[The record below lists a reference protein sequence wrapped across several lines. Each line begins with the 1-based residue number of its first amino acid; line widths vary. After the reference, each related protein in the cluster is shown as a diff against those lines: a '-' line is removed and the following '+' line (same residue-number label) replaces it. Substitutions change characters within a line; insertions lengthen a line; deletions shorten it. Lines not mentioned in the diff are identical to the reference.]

1 MSVPGG
7 RGGRHVR
14 LMVADV
20 DPDTGYTRG
29 PGFTDDPPD
38 LTSMTSSLGPDE
50 TVPIVHT
57 CGDDRSPAVTGGG
70 DRFACTRHEEHG
82 R

>member
-1 MSVPGG
+1 MSAAAADTSAGWSP
-7 RGGRHVR
+7 
-14 LMVADV
+14 DV

-29 PGFTDDPPD
+29 PGFTDDSPALHD
-38 LTSMTSSLGPDE
+38 VQLMGRDE
-50 TVPIVHT
+50 TAPIVHT